1 MIFALIF
8 VAAGTFQILEE
19 PYYESQN
26 SRLEFHEAIYF
37 VFVTISTVGTS
48 SSVPSLS
55 LVTNSSPVFI
65 GYGDISPRTTG
76 GRQTSQS
83 GIASN
88 IC

>member
-37 VFVTISTVGTS
+37 VFVTISTVGAS
-48 SSVPSLS
+48 SSVSISLS
-55 LVTNSSPVFI
+55 LVTNSSSLFT

-76 GRQTSQS
+76 GR
-83 GIASN
+83 
-88 IC
+88 

>member
-37 VFVTISTVGTS
+37 VFVTISTVGAS
-48 SSVPSLS
+48 SSVSISLS
-55 LVTNSSPVFI
+55 LVTKLIIFVHRLRRYLSK
-65 GYGDISPRTTG
+65 DHWR
-76 GRQTSQS
+76 
-83 GIASN
+83 
-88 IC
+88 

>member
-48 SSVPSLS
+48 SFEFHRWHKSHRVHCRLRRYLS
-55 LVTNSSPVFI
+55 K
-65 GYGDISPRTTG
+65 DHWR
-76 GRQTSQS
+76 
-83 GIASN
+83 
-88 IC
+88 